1 MQRVVVQ
8 IPMSQE
14 LKEKAE
20 LVSADLG
27 FSSLQEVIRVL
38 LTKLS
43 KKEFNLKV
51 EEGEYPSKTLIK
63 TMKRAE
69 KNLKE
74 GKHSPVFDN
83 AEDAIAWLHKDHEGL
98 L

>member
-1 MQRVVVQ
+1 
-8 IPMSQE
+8 MSRE

-20 LVSADLG
+20 LVSVGLG

-51 EEGEYPSKTLIK
+51 EEGEKPSKYLLK
-63 TMKRAE
+63 VVERAE
-69 KNLKE
+69 KDRKE
-74 GKHSPVFDN
+74 GRASPKFDN
-83 AEDAIAWLHKDHEGL
+83 AEDAIAWLHR
-98 L
+98 